1 MAIMEIVKHP
11 ADVLRRKAE
20 PVRKVNAAVRRTLDD
35 MADTMYDA
43 HGVGLAGN
51 QVGIAKRLVV
61 IDVGDGLL
69 QLINP
74 EIVRRSGEMVE
85 DTEGCLSIPGWQG
98 EVPRDNQVQM
108 RATLPNG
115 RMAWFEAEDLFA
127 RAIQHEIDHL
137 DGILFLDRA
146 SRVYE
151 ITAETQAEEGAE
163 PEAAADEAG
172 QAEQT
177 PAAPHEA

>member
-1 MAIMEIVKHP
+1 MAILEIVKHP
-11 ADVLRRKAE
+11 DDVLRRKAE
-20 PVRKVNAAVRRTLDD
+20 PVRKVNAAIRRTLDD
-35 MADTMYDA
+35 MAETMYAA

-51 QVGIAKRLVV
+51 QVGLLRRLVV

-74 EIVRRSGEMVE
+74 EIVRRSDEIVE

-98 EVPRDNQVQM
+98 DVPRHRQVQM

-115 RMAWFEAEDLFA
+115 RVAWFDAEDLFA

-137 DGILFLDRA
+137 DGVLFLDRA
-146 SRVYE
+146 SKVYE
-151 ITAETQAEEGAE
+151 VTAESKAEDAE
-163 PEAAADEAG
+163 EAG
-172 QAEQT
+172 QAEDAEVSPVM
-177 PAAPHEA
+177 PAAPREG

>member
-11 ADVLRRKAE
+11 SDVLRQKAE
-20 PVRKVNAAVRRTLDD
+20 PVRKVNAAIRRILDD
-35 MADTMYDA
+35 MAETMYEA

-51 QVGIAKRLVV
+51 QVGIARRLVV

-69 QLINP
+69 KLINP
-74 EIVRRSGEMVE
+74 EIVRRSGEIVE

-98 EVPRDNQVQM
+98 EVPRDKAVQM

-115 RMAWFEAEDLFA
+115 RTAWFDAEDLFA

-137 DGILFLDRA
+137 DGVLFLDRA
-146 SRVYE
+146 SSVYE
-151 ITAETQAEEGAE
+151 VTPAD
-163 PEAAADEAG
+163 AAAGEESQETEADG
-172 QAEQT
+172 AQT
-177 PAAPHEA
+177 AASTPGES

>member
-1 MAIMEIVKHP
+1 MAIMEILKHP
-11 ADVLRRKAE
+11 DEVLKRKAE
-20 PVRKVNAAVRRTLDD
+20 PVRKVNTAVRRILDD
-35 MADTMYDA
+35 MAETMYDA

-74 EIVRRSGEMVE
+74 EIVRRSGEIVE

-98 EVPRDNQVQM
+98 EVPRDRQVQM
-108 RATLPNG
+108 RAMLPNG
-115 RMAWFEAEDLFA
+115 RIAWFDAENLFA

-137 DGILFLDRA
+137 DGVLFLDRA
-146 SRVYE
+146 TRVFE
-151 ITAETQAEEGAE
+151 VTAETDGEEGQAKE
-163 PEAAADEAG
+163 GDADE
-172 QAEQT
+172 EQSEAQ
-177 PAAPHEA
+177 PAPRES